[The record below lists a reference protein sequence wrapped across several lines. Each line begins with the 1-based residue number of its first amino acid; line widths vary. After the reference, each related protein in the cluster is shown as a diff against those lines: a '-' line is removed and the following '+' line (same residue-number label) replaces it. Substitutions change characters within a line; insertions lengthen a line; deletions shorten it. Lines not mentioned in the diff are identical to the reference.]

1 MKLGRLKHIG
11 VATQQTQFVIA
22 SVAKQS
28 RVAWLC
34 SGLPRRLWLLAM
46 TGGEICL

>member
-1 MKLGRLKHIG
+1 MKLGRLNHIG

-22 SVAKQS
+22 SVARQS
-28 RVAWLC
+28 SVAWRG

-46 TGGEICL
+46 TDGEVCL